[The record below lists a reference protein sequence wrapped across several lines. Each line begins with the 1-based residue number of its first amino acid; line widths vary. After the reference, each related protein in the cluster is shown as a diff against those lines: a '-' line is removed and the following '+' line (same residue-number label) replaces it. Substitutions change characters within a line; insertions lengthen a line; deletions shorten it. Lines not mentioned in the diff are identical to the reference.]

1 MVFSGYS
8 FLFVFLPAVLFV
20 YYVLLRRRESR
31 NVFLLLAS
39 LAFYA
44 YGEPTFVL
52 LLIASIA
59 GNWLFALGIDR
70 FRARAGTILVLAL
83 GFNLAILFTFKYLTF
98 TLRTFNALFG
108 TDLPIPRILLPIG
121 ISFFT
126 FQAIS
131 YVTDVYRSVKSGAP
145 FSLAQKNPLRVG
157 LYIALFPQ
165 LVAGPIVRYSM
176 FADQILGR
184 KETFARFSEG
194 VSRFIFGLAKKV
206 LLANN
211 LALVADYAF
220 GTDRL
225 TVAAAW
231 MGALAYTLQ
240 IYFDFSGYS
249 DMAVGLGKMFGFTL
263 PENFDYPYIARS
275 ASEFWR
281 RWHISLGAWFRDY
294 VYVPLGGSRVSS
306 KVRLLFNL
314 FVVWGLTGLWHGA
327 NLTFVVWGLMY
338 FVLTALEKLTGFE
351 KRLGPAAHL
360 YLLFFVVLGWV
371 FFRSNDL
378 SHGVAFARTM
388 FGLAGVP
395 LWDPAAVFWF
405 REHAVFF
412 VFGLL
417 FSLPVLPR
425 FRESLGA
432 MSGTAFFSATVRG
445 VLLLLSV
452 AYLLGNS
459 YAPFIYFNF

>member
-145 FSLAQKNPLRVG
+145 FSLAHKNPRRVG
-157 LYIALFPQ
+157 L
-165 LVAGPIVRYSM
+165 
-176 FADQILGR
+176 
-184 KETFARFSEG
+184 
-194 VSRFIFGLAKKV
+194 
-206 LLANN
+206 
-211 LALVADYAF
+211 
-220 GTDRL
+220 
-225 TVAAAW
+225 
-231 MGALAYTLQ
+231 
-240 IYFDFSGYS
+240 
-249 DMAVGLGKMFGFTL
+249 
-263 PENFDYPYIARS
+263 
-275 ASEFWR
+275 
-281 RWHISLGAWFRDY
+281 
-294 VYVPLGGSRVSS
+294 
-306 KVRLLFNL
+306 
-314 FVVWGLTGLWHGA
+314 
-327 NLTFVVWGLMY
+327 
-338 FVLTALEKLTGFE
+338 
-351 KRLGPAAHL
+351 
-360 YLLFFVVLGWV
+360 
-371 FFRSNDL
+371 
-378 SHGVAFARTM
+378 
-388 FGLAGVP
+388 
-395 LWDPAAVFWF
+395 
-405 REHAVFF
+405 
-412 VFGLL
+412 
-417 FSLPVLPR
+417 
-425 FRESLGA
+425 
-432 MSGTAFFSATVRG
+432 
-445 VLLLLSV
+445 
-452 AYLLGNS
+452 
-459 YAPFIYFNF
+459 